1 MLKIANPYFFVLK
14 LRIIKNISNGVNVK
28 FIQADYLNVFFIT
41 FVLKKR
47 VFGVLF
53 SVKIRIIT
61 ELLYVKLFIMRLK
74 VGYFLFSVVCFCG
87 FVF

>member
-1 MLKIANPYFFVLK
+1 MLKIENPYFFVLK
-14 LRIIKNISNGVNVK
+14 LRIIKNINNGVNVK